1 MDEEKLAILKEKAL
15 KCKVIALDILQ
26 HNPLSNPSN
35 MNPREKKKVIKMME
49 TWFKKKDSEIDEEFN
64 DIVNNKIL
72 HYVFDFL
79 ILFSGNRQIPGLP
92 VGARIGASYRW
103 TKSKIFLVKA
113 ARNFMVSAEI
123 GLLP

>member
-49 TWFKKKDSEIDEEFN
+49 TWFEKKTVRLTKSSMILSIIKFC
-64 DIVNNKIL
+64 ITPAIYL
-72 HYVFDFL
+72 HY
-79 ILFSGNRQIPGLP
+79 
-92 VGARIGASYRW
+92 
-103 TKSKIFLVKA
+103 LVK
-113 ARNFMVSAEI
+113 RFI
-123 GLLP
+123 LGKK

>member
-1 MDEEKLAILKEKAL
+1 MFFSIYKKNQIKIFFNKYIMDEEKLAILKEKAL

-49 TWFKKKDSEIDEEFN
+49 TWFEKEDSEINEEFN

-79 ILFSGNRQIPGLP
+79 ILFSGNRQIPGLATGA
-92 VGARIGASYRW
+92 VGQSLFYSRR
-103 TKSKIFLVKA
+103 
-113 ARNFMVSAEI
+113 
-123 GLLP
+123 

>member
-49 TWFKKKDSEIDEEFN
+49 TWSEKEDSEINEEFN

-72 HYVFDFL
+72 HYTSD
-79 ILFSGNRQIPGLP
+79 ISTLP
-92 VGARIGASYRW
+92 CKEVHFTEEII
-103 TKSKIFLVKA
+103 SK
-113 ARNFMVSAEI
+113 
-123 GLLP
+123 

>member
-49 TWFKKKDSEIDEEFN
+49 TWFEKKDSEIDEEFN

-72 HYVFDFL
+72 HYTSD
-79 ILFSGNRQIPGLP
+79 ISTLP
-92 VGARIGASYRW
+92 CKEVHFTEEII
-103 TKSKIFLVKA
+103 SK
-113 ARNFMVSAEI
+113 
-123 GLLP
+123 

>member
-1 MDEEKLAILKEKAL
+1 M
-15 KCKVIALDILQ
+15 IALDILQ

-49 TWFKKKDSEIDEEFN
+49 TWFEKEDSEINEEFN

-79 ILFSGNRQIPGLP
+79 ILFSGNRQIPGLETGAVGTACFTP
-92 VGARIGASYRW
+92 V
-103 TKSKIFLVKA
+103 
-113 ARNFMVSAEI
+113 VSGFSPPSPERSS
-123 GLLP
+123 GGPRCSPHSPLP

>member
-49 TWFKKKDSEIDEEFN
+49 TWFEKEDSEINEEFN

-79 ILFSGNRQIPGLP
+79 ILFSRNRQIPGLATGA
-92 VGARIGASYRW
+92 VGHSLFYSRR
-103 TKSKIFLVKA
+103 
-113 ARNFMVSAEI
+113 
-123 GLLP
+123 